1 MPALD
6 EVTGNILGKNFQV
19 KGPHPRDYSYQGP
32 CDVLLINPPW
42 LSKDENIWHGV
53 KSAMPPLGLLS
64 IAAYVESE
72 GYCVRVIDVHIEKHT
87 AAELIEKLKVAQPK
101 FVGMGVMTA
110 TSNAANQ
117 IARIV
122 KNTVPDCTVVFGG
135 VHPEAM
141 PAETLCNSA
150 VDIVVR
156 GDGEET
162 FLSILQGKSLDTIRG
177 ISYRKG
183 TTVVHNPAST
193 VEMNLDKYPFPAY
206 HLVPMDKYYPAI
218 GAYKR
223 LPAINMLM
231 TRGCPGKCTF
241 CNSAMTTLRTRSA
254 ESVVEEIEYLSE
266 TYGVREI
273 QFYDDTFT
281 VLKKNVM
288 RFCELMAAKNLN
300 VSWAAFVRADCFNE
314 EMARA
319 MKKAGCHQ
327 VLIGVESGSDIILKN
342 IRKPIDREKTADAI
356 KIARA
361 AGLESR
367 ASFIFGS
374 MGETV
379 GTMQETLDFSMQLDP
394 DIAQYNVCTPYPG
407 TQMYR
412 WAKENGYLVS
422 EEWGDFELSTFMMKL
437 PTCTDQDV
445 YRHYKNAHKQF
456 YMRPKMILRRL
467 RKVSRLSH
475 IRDLIHAFFY
485 IVLRKKL
492 GTRGEVRRDW
502 LGTRKEDF
510 FDLNV
515 SDARTPH
522 LTFEVRQKE
531 ISLEP
536 EALVASIASR
546 DPISLPAA

>member
-1 MPALD
+1 M
-6 EVTGNILGKNFQV
+6 GGHILAKKSQA
-19 KGPHPRDYSYQGP
+19 KRLHSHDYSYEGP

-42 LSKDENIWHGV
+42 LSKDENIWNGV

-64 IAAYVESE
+64 IAAYAESK
-72 GYCVRVIDVHIEKHT
+72 GYVVRVIDVHIEKYT
-87 AAELIEKLKVAQPK
+87 AAELIEKLKIAQPK

-122 KNTVPDCTVVFGG
+122 KKTIANCTVVFGG

-141 PAETLCNSA
+141 PEETLCNSA

-162 FLSILQGKSLDTIRG
+162 FLSILQGKPLEAIRG

-183 TTVVHNPAST
+183 TTVVHNPASA
-193 VEMNLDKYPFPAY
+193 VEMDLDKYPFPAY
-206 HLVPMDKYYPAI
+206 HLVPMHKYYPAI

-241 CNSAMTTLRTRSA
+241 CNSAMTTLRSRSA
-254 ESVVEEIEYLSE
+254 ESVVEEIEYLNR

-281 VLKKNVM
+281 VMKKNVL
-288 RFCELMAAKNLN
+288 RFCELMVAKKLN
-300 VSWAAFVRADCFNE
+300 VSWVAFARADCFNE

-327 VLIGVESGSDIILKN
+327 ILIGVESGSDVILEN
-342 IRKPIDREKTADAI
+342 IRKPIDREKTANAI

-361 AGLESR
+361 AGIDLR

-379 GTMQETLDFSMQLDP
+379 ETMQETLDFSMQLDP

-422 EEWGDFELSTFMMKL
+422 EEWGDFELSTFMLNL

-445 YRHYKNAHKQF
+445 YRYYKDAHKQF
-456 YMRPKMILRRL
+456 FMRPKMIVRRL
-467 RKVSRLSH
+467 RKISRISH

-510 FDLNV
+510 FDLRV
-515 SDARTPH
+515 SEAKTPH

-531 ISLEP
+531 ISIGP
-536 EALVASIASR
+536 EELVPLMVATA
-546 DPISLPAA
+546 PLPSPVA

>member
-1 MPALD
+1 M
-6 EVTGNILGKNFQV
+6 
-19 KGPHPRDYSYQGP
+19 
-32 CDVLLINPPW
+32 
-42 LSKDENIWHGV
+42 
-53 KSAMPPLGLLS
+53 
-64 IAAYVESE
+64 
-72 GYCVRVIDVHIEKHT
+72 
-87 AAELIEKLKVAQPK
+87 
-101 FVGMGVMTA
+101 
-110 TSNAANQ
+110 
-117 IARIV
+117 
-122 KNTVPDCTVVFGG
+122 VFGG

-162 FLSILQGKSLDTIRG
+162 FLSILQGEPLDAIRG
-177 ISYRKG
+177 ISYRRDA
-183 TTVVHNPAST
+183 TVVHNPAST

-319 MKKAGCHQ
+319 MKKGGCHQ
-327 VLIGVESGSDIILKN
+327 ILIGVESGSDIILRN
-342 IRKPIDREKTADAI
+342 IRKPIDREKTAEAI

-379 GTMQETLDFSMQLDP
+379 ETMQETLEFSMQLDP

-412 WAKENGYLVS
+412 WAKENGHLVS
-422 EEWGDFELSTFMMKL
+422 EEWGDFELSTFMMNL

-445 YRHYKNAHKQF
+445 YRYYKNAHKQF

-510 FDLNV
+510 FNLNV

-546 DPISLPAA
+546 DLVSLPAA

>member
-1 MPALD
+1 MQALE
-6 EVTGNILGKNFQV
+6 EVTGDPLVKNSQV
-19 KGPHPRDYSYQGP
+19 KPLHPRDYSYQGP

-42 LSKDENIWHGV
+42 LSKDENIWNGV

-64 IAAYVESE
+64 IAAYVESK
-72 GYCVRVIDVHIEKHT
+72 GYCVRVIDVHIEKFT
-87 AAELIEKLKVAQPK
+87 AGELVEKLKVAQPK

-141 PAETLCNSA
+141 PAETLCNSG

-162 FLSILQGKSLDTIRG
+162 FLSILQGEPLDTIRG
-177 ISYRKG
+177 ISYRRG
-183 TTVVHNPAST
+183 TTVVHNPSVT

-254 ESVVEEIEYLSE
+254 ESVVEEIEYLSQ
-266 TYGVREI
+266 TYGIREI

-319 MKKAGCHQ
+319 MKKGGCHQ

-379 GTMQETLDFSMQLDP
+379 ETMQETLDFSMQLDP

-412 WAKENGYLVS
+412 WAKENRYLVS
-422 EEWGDFELSTFMMKL
+422 EEWGDFELSTFMMRL

-445 YRHYKNAHKQF
+445 YRYYKNAHKQF
-456 YMRPKMILRRL
+456 YMRPKMILRRM

-502 LGTRKEDF
+502 LGTRKDHF

-536 EALVASIASR
+536 EELVASIASR
-546 DPISLPAA
+546 EPVSLPAA

>member
-1 MPALD
+1 M
-6 EVTGNILGKNFQV
+6 
-19 KGPHPRDYSYQGP
+19 
-32 CDVLLINPPW
+32 LLINPPW
-42 LSKDENIWHGV
+42 LSKDENIWNGV

-64 IAAYVESE
+64 IAAYAESK
-72 GYCVRVIDVHIEKHT
+72 GYVVRVIDVHIEKYT
-87 AAELIEKLKVAQPK
+87 AAELVEKLKVAQPK

-122 KNTVPDCTVVFGG
+122 KRTVPNCTVVFGG

-141 PAETLCNSA
+141 PEETLCNSA

-162 FLSILQGKSLDTIRG
+162 FLSILQGKPLETIRG

-254 ESVVEEIEYLSE
+254 ESVVQEIEYLNK

-281 VLKKNVM
+281 VMKKNVL
-288 RFCELMAAKNLN
+288 RFCELMAAKKLN
-300 VSWAAFVRADCFNE
+300 VSWAAFARADCFNE

-327 VLIGVESGSDIILKN
+327 VLIGVESGSDVILEN
-342 IRKPIDREKTADAI
+342 IRKPIDREKTANAI

-361 AGLESR
+361 AGIELARFIHLRQHGRDGRDHAGDVGFQHAARSR
-367 ASFIFGS
+367 YRAVQYLHALPGNADVPLGEGERLSGVRGMGRLRAFDVHAQASH
-374 MGETV
+374 
-379 GTMQETLDFSMQLDP
+379 L
-394 DIAQYNVCTPYPG
+394 
-407 TQMYR
+407 R
-412 WAKENGYLVS
+412 
-422 EEWGDFELSTFMMKL
+422 
-437 PTCTDQDV
+437 TDQDV
-445 YRHYKNAHKQF
+445 YRFYKDAHKQF
-456 YMRPKMILRRL
+456 FMRPKMILRRL
-467 RKVSRLSH
+467 RKISRVSH

-510 FDLNV
+510 FDLRV
-515 SDARTPH
+515 SETKTPH

-531 ISLEP
+531 ISLQREELVP
-536 EALVASIASR
+536 SVASA
-546 DPISLPAA
+546 SLPLPAGCAISA

>member
-1 MPALD
+1 M
-6 EVTGNILGKNFQV
+6 
-19 KGPHPRDYSYQGP
+19 
-32 CDVLLINPPW
+32 LLINPPW
-42 LSKDENIWHGV
+42 LSKDENIWNGV

-64 IAAYVESE
+64 IAAYVESR
-72 GYCVRVIDVHIEKHT
+72 GYCVRVIDVHIEKYT

-122 KNTVPDCTVVFGG
+122 KSTVPNCTVVFGG

-162 FLSILQGKSLDTIRG
+162 FLSILQGRPLGTIRG

-183 TTVVHNPAST
+183 ATVVHNPSSI

-254 ESVVEEIEYLSE
+254 ESVVEEIEYLNK

-281 VLKKNVM
+281 VMKKNVM

-300 VSWAAFVRADCFNE
+300 VSWAAFVRADCFSE
-314 EMARA
+314 EMAHA

-327 VLIGVESGSDIILKN
+327 ILIGVESGSDIILKN
-342 IRKPIDREKTADAI
+342 IRKPIDRERTADAI

-379 GTMQETLDFSMQLDP
+379 ETMQETLDFSMQLDP

-445 YRHYKNAHKQF
+445 YRYYKNAHKQF

-502 LGTRKEDF
+502 LGTRKHDF

-536 EALVASIASR
+536 EELVSPIASR
-546 DPISLPAA
+546 SPVPLPAA

>member
-1 MPALD
+1 MPALE
-6 EVTGNILGKNFQV
+6 EVTGHTLVKNSQV
-19 KGPHPRDYSYQGP
+19 KPLHPRDYSYQGP

-72 GYCVRVIDVHIEKHT
+72 GYCVRVIDVHIEKFT
-87 AAELIEKLKVAQPK
+87 AAELIEKLRVAQPK

-162 FLSILQGKSLDTIRG
+162 FLSILRGEPLDTIRG

-183 TTVVHNPAST
+183 TTVVHNPTST

-254 ESVVEEIEYLSE
+254 ESVVEEIEYLSK

-288 RFCELMAAKNLN
+288 RFCELMAAKNIN

-319 MKKAGCHQ
+319 MKKGGCHQ

-379 GTMQETLDFSMQLDP
+379 ETMQETLDFSMQLDP

-437 PTCTDQDV
+437 PTCKDQDV
-445 YRHYKNAHKQF
+445 YRYYKNAHKQF

-467 RKVSRLSH
+467 HKVSRLSH

-502 LGTRKEDF
+502 LGTRKEHF

-536 EALVASIASR
+536 EELVASIASR
-546 DPISLPAA
+546 DPVSLPAA

>member
-1 MPALD
+1 M
-6 EVTGNILGKNFQV
+6 
-19 KGPHPRDYSYQGP
+19 
-32 CDVLLINPPW
+32 LLINPPW
-42 LSKDENIWHGV
+42 LSKDENIWNGV

-64 IAAYVESE
+64 IAAYAESK
-72 GYCVRVIDVHIEKHT
+72 GYVVRVIDVHIEKYT
-87 AAELIEKLKVAQPK
+87 AAELVEKLKVAQPK

-122 KNTVPDCTVVFGG
+122 KRTVPNCTVVFGG

-141 PAETLCNSA
+141 PEETLCNSA

-162 FLSILQGKSLDTIRG
+162 FLSILQGKPLETIRG

-254 ESVVEEIEYLSE
+254 ESVVQEIEYLNK

-281 VLKKNVM
+281 VMKKNVL
-288 RFCELMAAKNLN
+288 RFCELMAAKKLN
-300 VSWAAFVRADCFNE
+300 VSWAAFARADCFNE

-327 VLIGVESGSDIILKN
+327 VLIGVESGSDVILEN
-342 IRKPIDREKTADAI
+342 IRKPIDREKTANAI

-361 AGLESR
+361 AGIDSR

-374 MGETV
+374 TGETV
-379 GTMQETLDFSMQLDP
+379 ETMQETLDFSMQLDP
-394 DIAQYNVCTPYPG
+394 DIAQYNICTPYPG

-422 EEWGDFELSTFMMKL
+422 EEWGDFELSTFMLKL
-437 PTCTDQDV
+437 PTCAQTRMCIDST
-445 YRHYKNAHKQF
+445 R
-456 YMRPKMILRRL
+456 MRT
-467 RKVSRLSH
+467 SSSSC
-475 IRDLIHAFFY
+475 
-485 IVLRKKL
+485 VLR
-492 GTRGEVRRDW
+492 
-502 LGTRKEDF
+502 
-510 FDLNV
+510 
-515 SDARTPH
+515 
-522 LTFEVRQKE
+522 
-531 ISLEP
+531 
-536 EALVASIASR
+536 
-546 DPISLPAA
+546 